1 MRRAEIDEWHLA
13 AQAPEAPDDYAET
26 LAEKLRQ
33 NELLAAQD
41 PREPWSCDAHDHP
54 SPRAKHAAAA
64 KLALGGDSEAP
75 AGAGRLRRWTQEQD
89 AGGTLVCHNKDH
101 CDWTQGQGWNT
112 ISITNRRSWTML
124 RLVVCLYR

>member
-41 PREPWSCDAHDHP
+41 PREPWSPRSPEPTITRAPGRNTLLPPNWHLEVIRRHLQELDA
-54 SPRAKHAAAA
+54 
-64 KLALGGDSEAP
+64 
-75 AGAGRLRRWTQEQD
+75 
-89 AGGTLVCHNKDH
+89 
-101 CDWTQGQGWNT
+101 
-112 ISITNRRSWTML
+112 
-124 RLVVCLYR
+124 